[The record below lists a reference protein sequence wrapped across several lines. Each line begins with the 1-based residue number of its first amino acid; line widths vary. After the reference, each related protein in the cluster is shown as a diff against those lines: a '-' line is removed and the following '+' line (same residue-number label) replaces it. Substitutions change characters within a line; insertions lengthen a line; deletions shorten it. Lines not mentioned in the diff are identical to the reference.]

1 MAFDKSRP
9 YAELFG
15 AIEDGARYIQ
25 DGVRYSFSGEEVGR
39 EANYAPV
46 VEPLP
51 VVLKPKPARSVGL
64 RRGFTHTL
72 DRENA
77 QALRAEELAE

>member
-1 MAFDKSRP
+1 MSFDKSRP

-15 AIEDGARYIQ
+15 AVEDGARYIQ
-25 DGVRYSFSGEEVGR
+25 DGVRYSFAGVEVGR
-39 EANYAPV
+39 EPDYAPV
-46 VEPLP
+46 VDVPAP
-51 VVLKPKPARSVGL
+51 VVKAKPGRPAGVGRAL
-64 RRGFTHTL
+64 TRTM